1 MPLWDNINFTFGKA
15 NTPLR
20 GMSPGTADKLIEP
33 SFNRPQDFVDFDGTY
48 TTADLFRLLLD
59 DDDLA
64 RPGSKTRLVNDTI
77 CRLNL
82 ITPHYSPTGPTK
94 AESACH
100 AWSLDGTPVT
110 EMANSDFVRL
120 VLKVRKN
127 ASSPNLPLR
136 QL

>member
-48 TTADLFRLLLD
+48 ATADLFRLLLD